1 MKKIITLFTAFA
13 VASAGV
19 IQAQQMI
26 VGWDFSQFAIDNFS
40 SNDGASLTGDINGN
54 YTGGAADFTG
64 AASLGSFLY
73 DGTLG
78 STTLG
83 LNPADVEP
91 QGVGDLGAAYGYMG
105 TAGSRALL
113 SSQGQAN
120 NSSRAL
126 GFNSGANG
134 DSFVI
139 AVTAGSAFDDWNFS
153 FEAKNASDSDNSSSI
168 SWEYSTNGSS
178 YTSAGVTS
186 NISNSEA
193 LLSVDLSSVSALDGQ
208 SSVYFRGTLG
218 GVNSGLTFVDNIA
231 VNGTVVPEPSTYA
244 AIFGAVALAVAAY
257 RRRK

>member
-1 MKKIITLFTAFA
+1 MKNIITLIAAFA
-13 VASAGV
+13 VASTGA

-26 VGWDFSQFAIDNFS
+26 VGWDFSQFALDGFS
-40 SNDGASLTGDINGN
+40 SNNGSSLTGDIDGN
-54 YTGGAADFTG
+54 YAGGAADFTG

-73 DGTLG
+73 DGTFG
-78 STTLG
+78 STALG

-91 QGVGDLGAAYGYMG
+91 QGVGDLGSAYGYMG

-113 SSQGQAN
+113 GSQGQAN
-120 NSSRAL
+120 TSGRAL

-168 SWEYSTNGSS
+168 SWEYSTDGSS
-178 YTSAGVTS
+178 YTSSGVTS

-208 SSVYFRGTLG
+208 STVYFRGTLG
-218 GVNSGLTFVDNIA
+218 GVDSGLTFVDNIA

-244 AIFGAVALAVAAY
+244 AIFGAIALAVAAY

>member
-1 MKKIITLFTAFA
+1 MKNIITFLTAFA
-13 VASAGV
+13 VASTGA

-26 VGWDFSQFAIDNFS
+26 VGWDFSQFAMDGYS
-40 SNDGASLTGDINGN
+40 SNDGATLTADISGN
-54 YTGGAADFTG
+54 YAGGAADYTG

-73 DGTLG
+73 DGTFG
-78 STTLG
+78 STALS

-113 SSQGQAN
+113 GSQGQTNTSA
-120 NSSRAL
+120 RAL

-139 AVTAGSAFDDWNFS
+139 AVTAGSAIEDWNFS

-168 SWEYSTNGSS
+168 SWEYSADGSS
-178 YTSAGVTS
+178 YSSAGVTS
-186 NISNSEA
+186 IITNSEA
-193 LLSVDLSSVSALDGQ
+193 LFSVDLSAISVLDGQ
-208 SSVYFRGTLG
+208 NSAYFRGTFS
-218 GVNSGLTFVDNIA
+218 GVDSGLTFVDNIA

-244 AIFGAVALAVAAY
+244 AIFGVVALAVAAY